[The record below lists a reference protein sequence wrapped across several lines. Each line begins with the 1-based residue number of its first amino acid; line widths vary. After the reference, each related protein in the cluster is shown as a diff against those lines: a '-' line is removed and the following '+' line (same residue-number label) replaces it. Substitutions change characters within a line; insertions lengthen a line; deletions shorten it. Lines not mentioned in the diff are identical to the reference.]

1 VNKRVRKKKLKQ
13 GMAVIEKQFG
23 MIIHKKSLQIKHIMN
38 ATRDNSSL
46 QIKHIMN
53 ATRDNSPNYKASW
66 TRTLIVD

>member
-1 VNKRVRKKKLKQ
+1 MNKRVRKKKLKQ

-38 ATRDNSSL
+38 ATRDNS
-46 QIKHIMN
+46 
-53 ATRDNSPNYKASW
+53 PNYKASW